1 MNTMKEIIIVYL
13 PWPLSANT
21 IYSIMLLA
29 VLVLYIWVLLEV
41 GPLLLL
47 LSPLVLIYTVYGISV
62 LRQYKGVFKL
72 DNSDFP
78 RFL

>member
-1 MNTMKEIIIVYL
+1 MNKSDRRYWFTIISGLV
-13 PWPLSANT
+13 T
-21 IYSIMLLA
+21 ISLMLLA
-29 VLVLYIWVLLEV
+29 VLFLYIWLVLKV
-41 GPLLLL
+41 GELLLL
-47 LSPLVLIYTVYGISV
+47 FSPLVLLYTVYGISV